1 MKSPV
6 KRLLLRSQRTLDLEY
21 QDGGDELQNL
31 ITEITEMRDP
41 GLFIS
46 VGGRQWKLGGNKWW
60 KNVTVLDHFRLLVP
74 GFSRSN
80 FVLLFSSQYS
90 SSVTLIFIQF
100 IHTIAHDSFMIH
112 PPSRRRRRHRP
123 QIILCK

>member
-1 MKSPV
+1 MSYTLSIFYEKQASCIYLVCIQLPRDTQL
-6 KRLLLRSQRTLDLEY
+6 KLEFFLDLEY

-60 KNVTVLDHFRLLVP
+60 KNVTVLDHLHGT
-74 GFSRSN
+74 GFAWS
-80 FVLLFSSQYS
+80 
-90 SSVTLIFIQF
+90 
-100 IHTIAHDSFMIH
+100 
-112 PPSRRRRRHRP
+112 
-123 QIILCK
+123 